1 MSFEFSNIL
10 FLIFLFFL
18 FLLDLI
24 FFRSTRFRMYSTLRV
39 ILFSITLIVI
49 AVYISF
55 LMNNSNIIK
64 AQ

>member
-1 MSFEFSNIL
+1 MNFGSTNIL
-10 FLIFLFFL
+10 FLTLLFIIL
-18 FLLDLI
+18 LLDFI
-24 FFRSTRFRMYSTLRV
+24 IFRSTRFRMYSTLRV

>member
-1 MSFEFSNIL
+1 MNSLQINLI
-10 FLIFLFFL
+10 FLILLFFL
-18 FLLDLI
+18 FILDLI
-24 FFRSTRFRMYSTLRV
+24 IFRSTRFRMYSTLRV

>member
-1 MSFEFSNIL
+1 MNSLQIN
-10 FLIFLFFL
+10 LIFLILL
-18 FLLDLI
+18 FLLFILDLI
-24 FFRSTRFRMYSTLRV
+24 IFRSTRFRMYSTLRV

>member
-1 MSFEFSNIL
+1 MNFGSTNIL
-10 FLIFLFFL
+10 FLTLLFIIL
-18 FLLDLI
+18 ILDFI
-24 FFRSTRFRMYSTLRV
+24 IFRSTRFRMYSTLRV

>member
-1 MSFEFSNIL
+1 MNSLQIN
-10 FLIFLFFL
+10 LIFLILL
-18 FLLDLI
+18 FLLFILDLI
-24 FFRSTRFRMYSTLRV
+24 IFRSTRFRMYSTLRV
-39 ILFSITLIVI
+39 LLFSITLIVI

>member
-1 MSFEFSNIL
+1 MSFESSNIL
-10 FLIFLFFL
+10 FLILL
-18 FLLDLI
+18 FLLFILDLI

>member
-1 MSFEFSNIL
+1 MNFESTNIL
-10 FLIFLFFL
+10 FLILL
-18 FLLDLI
+18 FLLFILDLI
-24 FFRSTRFRMYSTLRV
+24 IFRSTRFRMYSTLRV

>member
-1 MSFEFSNIL
+1 MNFESTNIL
-10 FLIFLFFL
+10 FLILL
-18 FLLDLI
+18 FLLFILDLI
-24 FFRSTRFRMYSTLRV
+24 IFRSTRFRMYSTLRV

-55 LMNNSNIIK
+55 LMNNSTIIK

>member
-1 MSFEFSNIL
+1 MNFESSNIL
-10 FLIFLFFL
+10 FLILL
-18 FLLDLI
+18 FLLFILDLI

-49 AVYISF
+49 AMYISF

>member
-1 MSFEFSNIL
+1 MNSLQIN
-10 FLIFLFFL
+10 LIFLILL
-18 FLLDLI
+18 FLLFILDLI
-24 FFRSTRFRMYSTLRV
+24 IFRSTRFRMYSTLRV

-55 LMNNSNIIK
+55 LMNSSNIIK